1 MNLWTLMFHYL
12 VQHLDHLHHYSPN
25 VESDDWLNY
34 DRENESGEQCS
45 PIQPNEN
52 KHCGDAKILQGENA
66 EYLDENGKMA
76 GLGIVFQEPRRVK

>member
-12 VQHLDHLHHYSPN
+12 VQHLDHLHHYSQN
-25 VESDDWLNY
+25 VENDDRLNY

-52 KHCGDAKILQGENA
+52 KHCGGAKILQVENA
-66 EYLDENGKMA
+66 EYLYGNGKTA
-76 GLGIVFQEPRRVK
+76 ELEIVFQEPIRLK

>member
-1 MNLWTLMFHYL
+1 MSHYL
-12 VQHLDHLHHYSPN
+12 VQCLDHFRHYSQN
-25 VESDDWLNY
+25 VENGDRLNY
-34 DRENESGEQCS
+34 DRENGSGEQCS

-66 EYLDENGKMA
+66 EYLDGNGKTA